1 MLEKGADWI
10 GSTVG
15 GADESG
21 AAEPGGGQAAQEVP
35 WTIAHAHSL
44 SWRGSSTASP
54 SRWSPRT
61 ATTTVLGSR
70 PMLLE
75 RLEPDGSLTFLTHLS
90 SDKVQQVARDPRVNV
105 AFVSDRGDRYV
116 SVSGTVTVTHDPARM
131 QTLWKPTYRAWF
143 PGGADDPD
151 SAIFSVRI
159 EVIDSWD
166 VPTSRLVRVWCAVKA
181 ARHRSGGRGRR
192 PSHPRSA
199 LSGTRRAD
207 HVGRRAS
214 GWIVRAPS

>member
-1 MLEKGADWI
+1 MDDRARAL
-10 GSTVG
+10 
-15 GADESG
+15 
-21 AAEPGGGQAAQEVP
+21 AELARLIDG
-35 WTIAHAHSL
+35 IAVAMV
-44 SWRGSSTASP
+44 
-54 SRWSPRT
+54 
-61 ATTTVLGSR
+61 TTHRDDGRLGSR

-90 SDKVQQVARDPRVNV
+90 SDKVQQIARDPRVNA

-143 PGGADDPD
+143 PAGADDPD

-159 EVIDSWD
+159 EMIESWD

-181 ARHRSGGRGRR
+181 LATGQVVEAGEHRTRD
-192 PSHPRSA
+192 
-199 LSGTRRAD
+199 LS
-207 HVGRRAS
+207 
-214 GWIVRAPS
+214 

>member
-1 MLEKGADWI
+1 VADRARALAELARLIDGIAVAMVTTHGDDDRLE
-10 GSTVG
+10 
-15 GADESG
+15 
-21 AAEPGGGQAAQEVP
+21 
-35 WTIAHAHSL
+35 
-44 SWRGSSTASP
+44 
-54 SRWSPRT
+54 
-61 ATTTVLGSR
+61 SR

-90 SDKVQQVARDPRVNV
+90 SDKVQQIARDPRVNA

-131 QTLWKPTYRAWF
+131 KTLWKPTYRAWF

-181 ARHRSGGRGRR
+181 LATGQVVEAGEH
-192 PSHPRSA
+192 H
-199 LSGTRRAD
+199 TRDLR
-207 HVGRRAS
+207 
-214 GWIVRAPS
+214 